1 MEERSVKRL
10 TKLSN
15 ALLIFPLLLAAGSA
29 QAHPVAYQGAFA
41 LMTWNQPFL
50 SDFWAAYSFR
60 PDMAVAARAMRMNMD
75 QGGESISYLAQFDYL
90 VKRWN
95 GDDFQA
101 NIYTYAGSGGVRFL
115 NQNGATGLMGIEAD
129 AESRR
134 LYILGRYEGM
144 ISTLGGPLFHKGE
157 LRLGI
162 APYEAEI
169 DELASWFMIQFQV
182 HPALSRP
189 YAITPM
195 ARFFY
200 KSVLWETG
208 ISLQG
213 DWMLNLMFHF

>member
-1 MEERSVKRL
+1 VKRL
-10 TKLSN
+10 TKLSK
-15 ALLIFPLLLAAGSA
+15 AWLIFPLLFAAENVH
-29 QAHPVAYQGAFA
+29 AHPVAYQGAFA

-60 PDMAVAARAMRMNMD
+60 PDMAVAARVMRMNMD
-75 QGGESISYLAQFDYL
+75 QGGESISYLGQFDYL

-95 GDDFQA
+95 KDHFQA
-101 NIYTYAGSGGVRFL
+101 NIYTYAGFGGVHFQ
-115 NQNGATGLMGIEAD
+115 NQNGVTGLVGIEAD
-129 AESRR
+129 VESRR
-134 LYILGRYEGM
+134 LFILGRYEGM
-144 ISTLGGPLFHKGE
+144 ASTLGAPFFHKGE

-182 HPALSRP
+182 HPSLSRP

-195 ARFFY
+195 VRFFY